1 MEGRLVNDHGQKEQ
15 GTREEKKKGQEED
28 WDPKARNQ
36 WESDQ
41 YWHVL
46 RRLPCLR
53 ALEQ

>member
-1 MEGRLVNDHGQKEQ
+1 MTTAIKGKAQ
-15 GTREEKKKGQEED
+15 EEKKLKGQEED

-41 YWHVL
+41 YWGVL
-46 RRLPCLR
+46 RRLSCLR